1 MPTMHTRRYA
11 TNAVMTALTAACAF
25 FAVTVLVLI
34 LGYIAYRGIG
44 ALSFQFLVETPKPV
58 GEGGGIGNAIL
69 GTLILLAMA
78 CVVGMPFGIATGV
91 YLAEYGAGRF
101 ASLVRF
107 LTDTLTGIPSIL
119 VGVFVYTIIVLP
131 MKQFSALAGGV
142 ALAVIMI
149 PIVARTTEEMIRL
162 VPASLREG
170 ALALGA
176 PQWRVT
182 TGVVLPRQQFSAM
195 AGGVALAVIMIPIVA
210 RTTEEMIRLVPASLR
225 EGALALG
232 APQWRVTTEIVL
244 PAAASGIVT
253 GAMLAVA
260 RVSGETAPLLFTA
273 FGSRFFNVYLDQPM
287 ASLTVQIYNYAI
299 SPYDEW
305 HAQAWAAT
313 LILMTLILVINITV
327 RFFTRRKI

>member
-1 MPTMHTRRYA
+1 MPSMHARRYA
-11 TNAVMTALTAACAF
+11 TNAVMTTLTAACAF
-25 FAVTVLVLI
+25 VAVAVLALI

-44 ALSFQFLVETPKPV
+44 AISFQFLIETPKPV

-69 GTLILLAMA
+69 GTLILLGMA
-78 CVVGMPFGIATGV
+78 CVVGMPFGIATGI

-119 VGVFVYTIIVLP
+119 VGVFVYTIIVVPL
-131 MKQFSALAGGV
+131 KQFSALAGGV

-149 PIVARTTEEMIRL
+149 PIVARTTEEMLRL

-182 TGVVLPRQQFSAM
+182 TGV
-195 AGGVALAVIMIPIVA
+195 
-210 RTTEEMIRLVPASLR
+210 
-225 EGALALG
+225 
-232 APQWRVTTEIVL
+232 VL